1 MHRGIHIG
9 VTPSPGTRR
18 WRVMEFKKA
27 AAASLA
33 ALTFIM
39 GGVACD
45 AEDKADLREGVDDV
59 GEGVEK
65 GVNEIEEGVD
75 ENVDTDGKDD

>member
-1 MHRGIHIG
+1 
-9 VTPSPGTRR
+9 
-18 WRVMEFKKA
+18 MEFKKA

-33 ALTFIM
+33 ALTFII

-45 AEDKADLREGVDDV
+45 KEDQADVREGINDV

-65 GVNEIEEGVD
+65 GADEVEEGID
-75 ENVDTDGKDD
+75 ENVDTDGQDD